1 MVKLSG
7 KLSFIKESAVAR
19 SRSSGVHESRLDR
32 KHDPEPLEA
41 AMHPPGEFN

>member
-19 SRSSGVHESRLDR
+19 GRSGGF
-32 KHDPEPLEA
+32 A
-41 AMHPPGEFN
+41 ARAWIVNTTENH